1 MSISMDFIEGEP
13 KPFGT
18 HVILVV
24 VDRFSKAAHFSALP
38 HPNSTLDVAPMHLDN
53 VFKLYG

>member
-1 MSISMDFIEGEP
+1 MDFIEGEP